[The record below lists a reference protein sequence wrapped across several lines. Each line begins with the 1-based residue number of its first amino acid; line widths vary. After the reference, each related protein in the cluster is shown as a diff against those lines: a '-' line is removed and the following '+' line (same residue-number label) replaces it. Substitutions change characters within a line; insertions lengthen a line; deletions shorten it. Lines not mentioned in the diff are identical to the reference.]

1 MEALEKADDLDNLI
15 AESLTGVQSALE
27 ADRKQAAVPDAT
39 SSTAGEAVAALQQG
53 LARSDG
59 KLDAVPTEEFFT
71 KLVKSF
77 QDDNFQKAMA
87 EALQISDAEKDSVVT
102 GAPGGS
108 LPSEA
113 TATDDSKVED
123 FLGNF
128 MKSFD
133 KAVEGGGDAFSKQMS
148 QLMTSMLSPQYLTEP
163 LQQIVAAFEPWLSAQ
178 KGLAASDRTR
188 YEAQI
193 KLYKEII
200 SMYKRSPDPLPEEV
214 QKEVQV
220 LLTELNS
227 HGPPPDE
234 VMRQIAPKEAEEGD
248 DSFEDFMKSLGLDE
262 NLGSAEQDLLK
273 KLTEDPEELTK
284 VLQDMTGK
292 LGDGAA
298 DEACKQQ

>member
-1 MEALEKADDLDNLI
+1 MEADDLDNLI

-27 ADRKQAAVPDAT
+27 ADRKQATVPEAT

-53 LARSDG
+53 LRSDG
-59 KLDAVPTEEFFT
+59 KLEPVPNEEFFSN
-71 KLVKSF
+71 LVKSF
-77 QDDNFQKAMA
+77 QDDKFQKAMA
-87 EALQISDAEKDSVVT
+87 EALQISDAEKESVVT

-108 LPSEA
+108 VPSEA
-113 TATDDSKVED
+113 VAEDSKVED
-123 FLGNF
+123 FLANF
-128 MKSFD
+128 MKSFE
-133 KAVEGGGDAFSKQMS
+133 KATEGGGDAFSKQMN
-148 QLMTSMLSPQYLTEP
+148 QLMTSMLSPSLLTEP
-163 LQQIVAAFEPWLSAQ
+163 LQQIVSAFEPWLNAQ
-178 KGLAASDRTR
+178 KGLTASDRSR

-193 KLYKEII
+193 KLYKDII
-200 SMYKRSPDPLPEEV
+200 AIYKRSPDPLPDEV

-220 LLTELNS
+220 LLTELNT

-234 VMRQIAPKEAEEGD
+234 VMKQIAPKEAEEGD

-284 VLQDMTGK
+284 VMQDMAGK
-292 LGDGAA
+292 LGDGAS

>member
-1 MEALEKADDLDNLI
+1 MEADDLDNLI

-27 ADRKQAAVPDAT
+27 ADRKQAAVPEAT
-39 SSTAGEAVAALQQG
+39 SSTAGEAVATLQQG

-59 KLDAVPTEEFFT
+59 KVEPVPNEEFFT
-71 KLVKSF
+71 NLVKSF

-87 EALQISDAEKDSVVT
+87 EALQISDVEKDSVVT

-108 LPSEA
+108 LPSEPSV
-113 TATDDSKVED
+113 DDSKVED
-123 FLGNF
+123 FVSNF

-133 KAVEGGGDAFSKQMS
+133 KAMEGGGGDAFSKQMN

-163 LQQIVAAFEPWLSAQ
+163 LQQIVSAFEPWMRAQ
-178 KGLAASDRTR
+178 KGLSASDRSK

-200 SMYKRSPDPLPEEV
+200 AIYKRSPDPLPDDV
-214 QKEVQV
+214 QKEVQEK
-220 LLTELNS
+220 LTELNS
-227 HGPPPDE
+227 YGPPPDE

-284 VLQDMTGK
+284 VMQDMAGK
-292 LGDGAA
+292 LGDGAP

>member
-1 MEALEKADDLDNLI
+1 MEADDLDNLI

-27 ADRKQAAVPDAT
+27 ADRKQAAVTDST
-39 SSTAGEAVAALQQG
+39 TSTAGEAVAALQQG

-59 KLDAVPTEEFFT
+59 KLEPVPNEEFFSS
-71 KLVKSF
+71 LVKSF

-87 EALQISDAEKDSVVT
+87 EALQISDAEKESVVT

-108 LPSEA
+108 LPSETTPA
-113 TATDDSKVED
+113 DDSKVED
-123 FLGNF
+123 FLSNF
-128 MKSFD
+128 MKSFNQ
-133 KAVEGGGDAFSKQMS
+133 AVEGGGDAFSKQMN

-163 LQQIVAAFEPWLSAQ
+163 LQQIVVAFEPWLSAQ
-178 KGLAASDRTR
+178 KGLSASDRSR

-193 KLYKEII
+193 KLYKDII
-200 SMYKRSPDPLPEEV
+200 AIYKRSPDPLPDDV
-214 QKEVQV
+214 QKEVQG
-220 LLTELNS
+220 LLTELNN

-234 VMRQIAPKEAEEGD
+234 VMKQIVPKEAAEGD

-292 LGDGAA
+292 LGDGAS

>member
-1 MEALEKADDLDNLI
+1 MEADDLDNLI

-27 ADRKQAAVPDAT
+27 ADRKQAAVTDST
-39 SSTAGEAVAALQQG
+39 TSTAGEAVAALQQG

-59 KLDAVPTEEFFT
+59 KIEPVPNEEFFSS
-71 KLVKSF
+71 LVKSF

-108 LPSEA
+108 LPSETTPA
-113 TATDDSKVED
+113 DDSKVED
-123 FLGNF
+123 YLSNF
-128 MKSFD
+128 MKSFTQ
-133 KAVEGGGDAFSKQMS
+133 AVEGGGDAFSKQMNS
-148 QLMTSMLSPQYLTEP
+148 LMTSMLSPQYLTEP
-163 LQQIVAAFEPWLSAQ
+163 LQQIVVAFEPWLSAQ
-178 KGLAASDRTR
+178 KGLSASDRSR

-193 KLYKEII
+193 KLYKDII
-200 SMYKRSPDPLPEEV
+200 AIYKRSPDPLPDDV
-214 QKEVQV
+214 QKEVQG
-220 LLTELNS
+220 LLTELNN

-234 VMRQIAPKEAEEGD
+234 VMKQIAPKEAAEGD

-292 LGDGAA
+292 LGDGAS